1 MEKRIG
7 FCLILCM
14 LFACGGPNSTAVE
27 ELFELKDNEAIGIAF
42 SNDLSYSSD
51 FNVYKYRNFY
61 NGGGVAIGDINNDG
75 LADVFMTANQGPN
88 RLFLNKGDWQFEDIS
103 ETAGVSGERAWST
116 GVTMVDVNAD
126 GLLDIYVC
134 NSGDVAGDNKENELY
149 INQGDLLF
157 KEQAADYN
165 LNDKGF
171 STHASFFDY
180 DKDGDLDVYILN
192 NSFQAIGSFNL
203 RKNERPVRDELGG
216 DKLMQNQGGTF
227 VDVSEEAGIYG
238 SVIGFGL
245 GVTVGD
251 VNNDGWE
258 DIFVS
263 NDFFERDYLYVNQQ
277 NGSFQE
283 DLVNQMQ
290 SISGASMGA
299 DMADINNDGH
309 QDIFVTEMLPSEY
322 QRLKT
327 VTTFEDWDK
336 YQYNVNNGYHH
347 QFTRNVLHLNRG
359 DDAFSEVSRLAGV
372 EASDWSW
379 GALFF
384 DMDNDGYKDLFI
396 ANGIYKDLTDQD
408 YLQYIA
414 NESVIQSIISD
425 QGVDYKELI
434 DIIPSNKVAN
444 HAYRNSGDLTF
455 EEYTESGLLTPSF
468 SNGSAYGDLDN
479 DGDLDLVVNNVNMPC
494 FVYENRQSGSNY
506 VKIKLVGEGGN
517 TFAIGSRVSVSSPQH
532 TWNLENQP
540 ARGFQSS
547 MDPVM
552 VIGVGDAEQV
562 DIEVTWADGKISRM
576 SNVSTNQMLTIEAA
590 AAESSTA
597 ATAVQQSSPLQQV
610 SPGLDYRH
618 QENKYI
624 DFNRERLVYHGHSNE
639 GPNAATG
646 DVNGD
651 GFLDWVIPGPKG
663 MACMLYLG
671 SENGTTVGQEISTIT
686 PDAEHVAAHLFDADQ
701 DGDLDLYMA
710 SGGVEIT
717 EYSSLLHDQLF
728 FNDGQGNFGDPRRLF
743 PDEQKL
749 STLAVHSGDID
760 QDGDLDLFV
769 GERIKIGQY
778 GAKCSGYILQNDG
791 KGNFEDVT
799 EKYFPG
805 LKDIGMITDAQWRDL
820 NGDERLD
827 LIVVGEFMEV
837 HILMNDGEKLSRIDL
852 DFPNAGWWNDL
863 HLDDV
868 DGDGDLDII
877 LGNLGTNS
885 RFEASADHPL
895 RLYVSDY
902 DGNGFPESVLT
913 FNAEN
918 GKDYPYALRHNLTTQ
933 LRYLKKKYPDFQS
946 FKDADI
952 TQIFDENQLSQAV
965 VLEADQLHSVL
976 LKNQGDNGFE
986 MELLPKSVQ
995 FRSQAPFFA
1004 TIEKC

>member
-7 FCLILCM
+7 FFLVLSM
-14 LFACGGPNSTAVE
+14 LLACGGPSSKAVE
-27 ELFELKDNEAIGIAF
+27 ELFELRDNQAIGIEF
-42 SNDLSYSSD
+42 SNDLTYSND

-75 LADVFMTANQGPN
+75 LSDVFMTANQGAN
-88 RLFLNKGDWQFEDIS
+88 RLFLNKGDWQFEDIT
-103 ETAGVSGERAWST
+103 ETAGVGGERAWST
-116 GVTMVDVNAD
+116 GVTMADVNAD
-126 GLLDIYVC
+126 GLLNIYVC

-149 INQGDLLF
+149 INQGNLKF

-216 DKLMQNQGGTF
+216 DKLMQNQGGSF

-245 GVTVGD
+245 GVTIGD

-263 NDFFERDYLYVNQQ
+263 NDFFERDYLYINQQ

-359 DDAFSEVSRLAGV
+359 DNAFSEVSRLAGV

-414 NESVIQSIISD
+414 NESVIQSIVSE

-444 HAYRNSGDLTF
+444 HAYKNGGDLSF
-455 EEYTESGLLTPSF
+455 QAYQESGLLTPSF

-479 DGDLDLVVNNVNMPC
+479 DGDLDLVVNNVNMPS
-494 FVYENRQSGSNY
+494 FVYENRQASGNY
-506 VKIKLVGEGGN
+506 VKVKLVGEGGN
-517 TFAIGSRVSVSSPQH
+517 TYAIGSRIKVSTDQD

-552 VIGVGDAEQV
+552 VIGVGEAEQV
-562 DIEVTWADGKISRM
+562 DIEVTWPDGKISRM
-576 SNVSTNQMLTIEAA
+576 SNVSTNQTLTIEAA
-590 AAESSTA
+590 SAESSTES
-597 ATAVQQSSPLQQV
+597 TAKQ
-610 SPGLDYRH
+610 
-618 QENKYI
+618 
-624 DFNRERLVYHGHSNE
+624 
-639 GPNAATG
+639 
-646 DVNGD
+646 
-651 GFLDWVIPGPKG
+651 
-663 MACMLYLG
+663 
-671 SENGTTVGQEISTIT
+671 
-686 PDAEHVAAHLFDADQ
+686 
-701 DGDLDLYMA
+701 
-710 SGGVEIT
+710 
-717 EYSSLLHDQLF
+717 
-728 FNDGQGNFGDPRRLF
+728 
-743 PDEQKL
+743 
-749 STLAVHSGDID
+749 
-760 QDGDLDLFV
+760 
-769 GERIKIGQY
+769 
-778 GAKCSGYILQNDG
+778 
-791 KGNFEDVT
+791 
-799 EKYFPG
+799 
-805 LKDIGMITDAQWRDL
+805 
-820 NGDERLD
+820 
-827 LIVVGEFMEV
+827 
-837 HILMNDGEKLSRIDL
+837 
-852 DFPNAGWWNDL
+852 
-863 HLDDV
+863 
-868 DGDGDLDII
+868 
-877 LGNLGTNS
+877 
-885 RFEASADHPL
+885 
-895 RLYVSDY
+895 
-902 DGNGFPESVLT
+902 
-913 FNAEN
+913 
-918 GKDYPYALRHNLTTQ
+918 
-933 LRYLKKKYPDFQS
+933 
-946 FKDADI
+946 
-952 TQIFDENQLSQAV
+952 
-965 VLEADQLHSVL
+965 
-976 LKNQGDNGFE
+976 
-986 MELLPKSVQ
+986 
-995 FRSQAPFFA
+995 
-1004 TIEKC
+1004 